1 MPDDDDRHHMATRG
15 RSRMFTLRGYLWA
28 VKTKPERLAGVARW
42 RMRGLTFREI
52 ALKFF
57 DQGASG
63 PFEKRHRDLQALIS
77 RVRYTWLIWN
87 KLPSKWQ
94 DRILRK
100 EEGNERAED
109 NQAPTG
115 NRGCFEDADC
125 PPFW

>member
-1 MPDDDDRHHMATRG
+1 MPDDEDRRHMETRG

-63 PFEKRHRDLQALIS
+63 SFEKRHQDLQALIA
-77 RVRYTWLIWN
+77 RVRYTWLVWAH
-87 KLPSKWQ
+87 LLSSSQ
-94 DRILRK
+94 VVFLYAVTMTLTVFLLREK
-100 EEGNERAED
+100 
-109 NQAPTG
+109 
-115 NRGCFEDADC
+115 
-125 PPFW
+125 